1 MANGQDTMQRI
12 DAARQAGLSD
22 ADILQGMKESP
33 KYKDSFANARS
44 SGLGDEDIA
53 KGLGLQLTTSTPQ
66 TQKDLG
72 TQPTMSFKAE
82 APSALAR
89 IGHGMSEAY
98 GGIMQGVHWLGDKT
112 QAPINKL
119 LGTNF
124 DTNEYQKTTD
134 EMKQADDV
142 YQKGRKDNGEN
153 GVDWWSLGGELAATL
168 PAAAA
173 SKGFQGAKI
182 LSGAGAKVLAQ
193 NSALG
198 GLIGGAHFA
207 ENADQRISNATM
219 GAVGGAGGAVVAKK
233 VGDTAVKIGNV
244 VKGNLKEGAQEIA
257 DQAKQHGVRTSVG
270 DLARGPLVTKAE
282 TAMEQLPVVGM
293 SGFREAQQGEV
304 KVAATKVVDA
314 LKQKMTDTDFK
325 SLDKITTAA
334 ASGDKN
340 ASRILG
346 VVNNTGDDAGKILQ
360 ASAEIKH
367 WRGQQI
373 ASELYDRVGR
383 VAGDSPI
390 TPTKTIQTID
400 DVIANDSK
408 LAPNDDLV
416 KKLSDIRKK
425 LEDPSINTNFREMRA
440 ARSSL
445 GDLVDEWGRSGK
457 STRDLTKVRTA
468 IEDDIGDFATNSG
481 NSSLVAQYKRA
492 DAFYK
497 DLQFGKGKALNN
509 AMQSETPDEIFNQFI
524 KAGKG
529 DRASNFYQNL
539 DVKGQ
544 SALRY
549 EMANQAIAKATN
561 ESTGVFSPAKFALEF
576 ERMHAPYSNIFSG
589 AEKAQMDG
597 FVKLMR
603 HTERAGQ
610 YMENPA
616 NGSRLIGV
624 AIGGTAMANL
634 PLALKAAGASA
645 IAKTLFT
652 TQAGKR
658 ILLASKDLPP
668 GSPKLENL
676 LKQSQKLATV
686 TGSTTAQD

>member
-1 MANGQDTMQRI
+1 MANQNEVDELNAFLSAPKQ
-12 DAARQAGLSD
+12 QANTKSKNTEVDDL
-22 ADILQGMKESP
+22 
-33 KYKDSFANARS
+33 NAF
-44 SGLGDEDIA
+44 LNA
-53 KGLGLQLTTSTPQ
+53 PM
-66 TQKDLG
+66 QKDLG
-72 TQPTMSFKAE
+72 TQPTIKFKSNNPDAQK
-82 APSALAR
+82 L
-89 IGHGMSEAY
+89 SEAKPNTLKSFALGAINDVG
-98 GGIMQGVHWLGDKT
+98 GGINQGVSYLEDLGSKG
-112 QAPINKL
+112 INAL
-119 LGTNF
+119 LGTNLK
-124 DTNEYQKTTD
+124 TNRYDEVTRDTD
-134 EMKQADDV
+134 EVNQA
-142 YQKGRKDNGEN
+142 YEQSRTSNGDS
-153 GVDWWSLGGELAATL
+153 GVDVARVIGNV
-168 PAAAA
+168 AA
-173 SKGFQGAKI
+173 SIPTGALAKSFQGAKI

-233 VGDTAVKIGNV
+233 VGDTAVKLGNV
-244 VKGNLKEGAQEIA
+244 AKGNLKEGVQEIA
-257 DQAKQHGVRTSVG
+257 DQANQHGVRTSVG

-304 KVAATKVVDA
+304 KAAATKVVDA

-390 TPTKTIQTID
+390 APTKTIQTID

-524 KAGKG
+524 KVGKG

-549 EMANQAIAKATN
+549 EMANQAITKAT
-561 ESTGVFSPAKFALEF
+561 SDTGVFSPAKFALEF

-616 NGSRLIGV
+616 NGSRVTNIL
-624 AIGGTAMANL
+624 IGGTAMANL